1 MSVVALPVPFGRVV
15 TALVTPYAPDGSVD
29 LALAA
34 RLADHL
40 VSRGS
45 DGLVLCGTT
54 GESPTLSWEEQH
66 RLFAAVREAVGARA
80 FLLAGTGS
88 NCTAEAVEA
97 TAQAVE
103 QGAHGALVVVPYYN
117 RPPQEGLE
125 AHFRAIATAAPELPM
140 MLYNIPGRTGCSL
153 QPETTARLLDLAN
166 VISYKAAS
174 GTTEEVSQ
182 LRSLCGDR
190 LAVYSGDDALTLPM
204 LAVGAVGVV
213 SVASHLADRRSRRWC
228 APSWRATTPPPSRC
242 ISACCRCSRPSSAP
256 PARSPSR
263 PPWNSKAGRWVPPD
277 FPSSPPITTC
287 VNASARSSP
296 PCVPPDAKACAPSF
310 PAFLLFSSLFPLT

>member
-1 MSVVALPVPFGRVV
+1 MSRVSLPVPFGRVV
-15 TALVTPYAPDGSVD
+15 TAMVTPFAADGSVD

-40 VSRGS
+40 VGQGS

-66 RLFAAVREAVGARA
+66 RLFRAVREAVGQRA

-97 TAQAVE
+97 TAASAGL
-103 QGAHGALVVVPYYN
+103 GADGALVVVPYYN

-125 AHFRAIATAAPELPM
+125 AHFRAIAAAAPELPL

-153 QPETTARLLDLAN
+153 QPETTARLLDLPN
-166 VISYKAAS
+166 IISYKAAS
-174 GTTEEVSQ
+174 GTPEEVSQ

-190 LAVYSGDDALTLPM
+190 LALYSGDDSLTLSM

-213 SVASHLADRRSRRWC
+213 SVASHLAGAEIQAMVS
-228 APSWRATTPPPSRC
+228 
-242 ISACCRCSRPSSAP
+242 
-256 PARSPSR
+256 
-263 PPWNSKAGRWVPPD
+263 
-277 FPSSPPITTC
+277 
-287 VNASARSSP
+287 
-296 PCVPPDAKACAPSF
+296 
-310 PAFLLFSSLFPLT
+310 AFLRGDTATALALHERLLPLFKGLFCTTSPIPVKAALELDGWPVGAPRLPLVSADHDVRQRLSAILAALRPT